1 VTDLALMT
9 STALL
14 VVRRPALLWQ
24 HPAWDL
30 TTPAGAPLGT
40 VLRRPGSAVSYAVTD
55 PAGTVVWVVEQQRS
69 GRLSRF
75 VVTDGNGTP
84 VGEVEQENA
93 LFSPHLRLV
102 DPEGA
107 AIRLDSDG
115 KRSGPWAVQDLAGQP
130 LGSVVLQP
138 PARDAL
144 PLRRYL
150 VSRGDGLGGE
160 LWPLALVSAI
170 CLDLVQDHK

>member
-1 VTDLALMT
+1 MT
-9 STALL
+9 STAVV

-30 TTPAGAPLGT
+30 ATPAGEALGT
-40 VLRRPGSAVSYAVTD
+40 VLREGGGKVRYLVAD
-55 PAGTVVWVVEQQRS
+55 PEGTVVWQIDQLRS

-75 VVTDGNGTP
+75 VVTDHSGVP

-93 LFSPHLRLV
+93 LFSPQFRLV

-107 AIRLDSDG
+107 TVRLDGAG
-115 KRSGPWAVQDLAGQP
+115 KRTGPWAVQDLAGQP
-130 LGSVVLQP
+130 LGSVTLRP

-144 PLRRYL
+144 PVRIY
-150 VSRGDGLGGE
+150 VVDRGEGLGGE

-170 CLDLVQDHK
+170 CLDIVHDKK

>member
-1 VTDLALMT
+1 
-9 STALL
+9 
-14 VVRRPALLWQ
+14 
-24 HPAWDL
+24 
-30 TTPAGAPLGT
+30 
-40 VLRRPGSAVSYAVTD
+40 VLRQSGPAVGYTVAD
-55 PAGTVVWVVEQQRS
+55 PAGVVVWNVEHLRA

-75 VVTDGNGTP
+75 VVTDDAGTP

-107 AIRLDSDG
+107 TIRLDSNG
-115 KRSGPWAVQDLAGQP
+115 KRLGPWAVQDLAGQP
-130 LGSVVLQP
+130 LGSVALQP
-138 PARDAL
+138 PERDAL
-144 PLRRYL
+144 PVRRYL

-170 CLDLVQDHK
+170 CLDLVLDHK

>member
-1 VTDLALMT
+1 VTDH
-9 STALL
+9 TA
-14 VVRRPALLWQ
+14 A
-24 HPAWDL
+24 
-30 TTPAGAPLGT
+30 
-40 VLRRPGSAVSYAVTD
+40 
-55 PAGTVVWVVEQQRS
+55 
-69 GRLSRF
+69 
-75 VVTDGNGTP
+75 P

-107 AIRLDSDG
+107 TIRLDSKG
-115 KRSGPWAVQDLAGQP
+115 KRTGPWAVQDLAGQP
-130 LGSVVLQP
+130 LGSVALQP
-138 PARDAL
+138 PEPDAL
-144 PLRRYL
+144 PVRRYL